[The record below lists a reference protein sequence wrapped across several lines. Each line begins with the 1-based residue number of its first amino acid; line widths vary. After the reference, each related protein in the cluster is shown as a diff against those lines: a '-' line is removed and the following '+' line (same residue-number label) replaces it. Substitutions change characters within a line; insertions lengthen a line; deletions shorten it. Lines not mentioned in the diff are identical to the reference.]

1 LVRAAS
7 QAEGMPPRVDVVST
21 LLVAFAGA
29 GRLSDAQ
36 RLVDEKGAPIDAARA
51 DGMTALMVA
60 AEEGHLHVVEY
71 LAGEKGASVDV
82 QTADG
87 FTALMLA
94 AANGNLDVVK
104 YLAEKKVCKAPSN
117 RATCTKCKE
126 NIAAGDWRIEL
137 GSASAIVANQG
148 GRAITDY
155 KHVACFFDWLRGGD
169 RSRARTAVH

>member
-1 LVRAAS
+1 
-7 QAEGMPPRVDVVST
+7 
-21 LLVAFAGA
+21 
-29 GRLSDAQ
+29 
-36 RLVDEKGAPIDAARA
+36 
-51 DGMTALMVA
+51 
-60 AEEGHLHVVEY
+60 
-71 LAGEKGASVDV
+71 
-82 QTADG
+82 
-87 FTALMLA
+87 
-94 AANGNLDVVK
+94 LDVVK

-169 RSRARTAVH
+169 RMCACVRVCVRARARACVCVCVCVCACPPPRIDPRLFLFCAVVFRTVFVRSELKTLLPPTLPPGIIIKEKTLTRRR